1 MTLDFTV
8 GIKRIAISLLAISA
22 VSVSAFAAPAS
33 GALFAAAP
41 KSIKR
46 PVETVSP
53 YSFGLE
59 RSQQE
64 TAIRF
69 IQYAGI
75 DKNLSLLLLNDVKTS
90 AQVTDAINRIGF
102 EAVKEKVVTAI
113 KRAQLSN
120 KAEWTEMLATV
131 YLNYFEGTELSSI
144 LTERESSPF
153 FAKMVELQTAIS
165 HDVDTQGK
173 LIYKRARQQVL
184 DLLTKEFA
192 A

>member
-1 MTLDFTV
+1 M
-8 GIKRIAISLLAISA
+8 SA
-22 VSVSAFAAPAS
+22 VTISAFAAPAS
-33 GALFAAAP
+33 SSLLAAAP

-46 PVETVSP
+46 PATDISP
-53 YSFGLE
+53 YSFAAE

-64 TAIRF
+64 AAIRF
-69 IQYAGI
+69 IEYAGI
-75 DKNLSLLLLNDVKTS
+75 DKNLSLLLLNDVKTAS
-90 AQVTDAINRIGF
+90 EVTDAIERMGF
-102 EAVKEKVVTAI
+102 EPVKTKVVDAI

-153 FAKMVELQTAIS
+153 FVKMVELQTAIS
-165 HDVDTQGK
+165 HDVDVQGE
-173 LIYKRARQQVL
+173 LIFKRARQQVL
-184 DLLTKEFA
+184 ELLTKELA

>member
-8 GIKRIAISLLAISA
+8 GIKRIAISLLAVSA
-22 VSVSAFAAPAS
+22 VTISAFAAPAS
-33 GALFAAAP
+33 SSLLAAAP

-46 PVETVSP
+46 PAADISP
-53 YSFGLE
+53 YSFAAE

-64 TAIRF
+64 AAIRF
-69 IQYAGI
+69 IEYAGI

-90 AQVTDAINRIGF
+90 SEVTDAIERMGF
-102 EAVKEKVVTAI
+102 EPVKTKVVDAI

-131 YLNYFEGTELSSI
+131 YLNYFEGAELSSI

-153 FAKMVELQTAIS
+153 FVKMVELQTAIS
-165 HDVDTQGK
+165 HDVDVQGE
-173 LIYKRARQQVL
+173 LIFKRARQQVL
-184 DLLTKEFA
+184 ELLTKELA